1 MNIDILSDK
10 ELLNNTHSLVK
21 KERKTTS
28 EILEHLEE
36 IERRRLFC
44 DLKYSSLF
52 EYCTK
57 ELKYS
62 EAQTYR
68 RIDAMRLGKRIP
80 KIKEGISQGELT
92 LTNVNLLSDLFKKTD
107 IKDKKRQEKIV
118 LQMSNTSKVECER
131 KIESIKK
138 QEGIKDTAKKEIR
151 QKDGEDKIRLHISM
165 NKKTMEK
172 INQLKGLLVH
182 EKKYSTDE
190 LIDLM
195 ADHLIE
201 KLENKKFK
209 AKRNVKEE
217 NKNAKRS
224 RYIKKRVKE
233 EVYLK
238 SNKQCINCGST
249 FGLEFD
255 HKNTPYARGGSNN
268 ADNLQLLCRN
278 CNTRKSIFEYGQDK
292 MDMFINP
299 TTPGKVRLTGR

>member
-1 MNIDILSDK
+1 MTNGLCCYVLTSPWRLYDINIFGINRQNQNKGTYD
-10 ELLNNTHSLVK
+10 
-21 KERKTTS
+21 
-28 EILEHLEE
+28 
-36 IERRRLFC
+36 
-44 DLKYSSLF
+44 

-62 EAQTYR
+62 EAQAYR

-80 KIKEGISQGELT
+80 KVKEGISQGELT

-151 QKDGEDKIRLHISM
+151 QKDGENKIRLHISM
-165 NKKTMEK
+165 NKKTMGK
-172 INQLKGLLVH
+172 INQLKGLLAH
-182 EKKYSTDE
+182 KKNYSTDE

-224 RYIKKRVKE
+224 RYIKKKVKE

-238 SNKQCINCGST
+238 SNKKCVNCGSI

-255 HKNTPYARGGSNN
+255 HKNTPYARGESNN
-268 ADNLQLLCRN
+268 AGNLQLLCRN
-278 CNTRKSIFEYGQDK
+278 CNKRKSILEYGQDK
-292 MDMFINP
+292 MDRFINP
-299 TTPGKVRLTGR
+299 TSPAKVCIPFRVESR

>member
-1 MNIDILSDK
+1 MNIGFLDDK
-10 ELLNNTHSLVK
+10 QLLNNTMNLVK

-28 EILEHLEE
+28 EILAHLEE

-80 KIKEGISQGELT
+80 KVKEGISQGELT

-151 QKDGEDKIRLHISM
+151 QKDGENKIRLHISM
-165 NKKTMEK
+165 NKKTMGK
-172 INQLKGLLVH
+172 INQLKGLLAH
-182 EKKYSTDE
+182 KKNYSTDE

-233 EVYLK
+233 DVYLK
-238 SNKQCINCGST
+238 SNKKCINCGST

-278 CNTRKSIFEYGQDK
+278 CNTRKSILEYGQDK
-292 MDMFINP
+292 MDLFVNP
-299 TTPGKVRLTGR
+299 TSPAKVRLE

>member
-1 MNIDILSDK
+1 MDIS
-10 ELLNNTHSLVK
+10 LLNDKKLLNDTMDLVK

-62 EAQTYR
+62 EAQAYR

-80 KIKEGISQGELT
+80 KVKEGISQGELT

-131 KIESIKK
+131 KIKSIKK
-138 QEGIKDTAKKEIR
+138 QEGIKDTVKKEIR

-165 NKKTMEK
+165 NKKTMGK
-172 INQLKGLLVH
+172 INKLKGLLAH
-182 EKKYSTDE
+182 KKNYSTDE

-209 AKRNVKEE
+209 AKRNIEKE
-217 NKNAKRS
+217 NIKRS
-224 RYIKKRVKE
+224 RYIKKKVKE

-238 SNKQCINCGST
+238 SNKRCVNCGST

-255 HKNTPYARGGSNN
+255 HKNTPYAKGGNN
-268 ADNLQLLCRN
+268 NTGNLQLLCRN
-278 CNTRKSIFEYGQDK
+278 CNTRKSILEYGQNK
-292 MDMFINP
+292 MDRFINP
-299 TTPGKVRLTGR
+299 TSLAKVHLN